1 MNVTNPTIRCHS
13 PSCNIHLLFYLRTTV
28 HWIIPY
34 TVRNLAK
41 KIDKITRLLSLQ
53 VVAEEEGAELTDKS
67 TRKVSFILLQLDE
80 HFFSLDS

>member
-1 MNVTNPTIRCHS
+1 MLQI
-13 PSCNIHLLFYLRTTV
+13 LLYAATPHPAIFTYCFTFV
-28 HWIIPY
+28 QPFIGSYHN

-80 HFFSLDS
+80 LFSLDS